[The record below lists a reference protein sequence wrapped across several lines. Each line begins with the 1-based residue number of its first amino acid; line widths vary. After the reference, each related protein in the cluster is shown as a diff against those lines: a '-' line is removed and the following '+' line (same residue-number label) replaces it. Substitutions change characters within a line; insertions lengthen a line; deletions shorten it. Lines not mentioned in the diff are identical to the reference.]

1 MTWKLLLLAACG
13 VLTGAVIRS
22 LSFGK
27 PPLSDFQ
34 HKLKVLNPEEY
45 DKRVREEEQRLRG
58 VWGAEDAA

>member
-27 PPLSDFQ
+27 PEQ
-34 HKLKVLNPEEY
+34 TTVEHKRDWLK
-45 DKRVREEEQRLRG
+45 EEETRRRNAFSALGTEGDRF
-58 VWGAEDAA
+58 VA